1 MSDSTIEVYEVE
13 DRRFPPSADFQA
25 NAHTSDQS
33 LYDEAAADFE
43 AFWARQAREL
53 LTWRKDFTN
62 VLEWELPFAKWFS
75 DGQLNMSENC
85 LDRHVDAGNGDR
97 VAYHWE
103 GEPGD
108 TRTLTYAELL
118 TEVKTFANVL
128 KGLGLEKGDRVA
140 IYMPMILE
148 LPIAMLACSRIGVAH
163 SVIFGGFSPDAIK
176 DRCEDADARLVI
188 TADAGYR
195 RGAPS
200 ALKVNV
206 DAALADGAPTV
217 ENVVVVNRCDTEV
230 TMAEGRDHWW
240 HDLMADASDDC
251 PAEPMDAEQL
261 LYLLYTSGT
270 TAKPKG
276 IMHTTGGYLTQVAF
290 THKYTFDV
298 HPETDIYWC
307 AADIGWVTGHSYIV

>member
-13 DRRFPPSADFQA
+13 DRRFAPSAEFQA
-25 NAHTSDQS
+25 AAHTSDQS
-33 LYDEAAADFE
+33 LYEEAAADFE

-53 LTWRKDFTN
+53 LTWRKDFST
-62 VLEWELPFAKWFS
+62 VLEWDLPFAKWFA

-85 LDRHVDAGNGDR
+85 LDRHVEAGNGDR

-108 TRTLTYAELL
+108 TRTVTYAGLL
-118 TEVKTFANVL
+118 TEVKKFANVML
-128 KGLGLEKGDRVA
+128 GLGLEKGDRVA

-217 ENVVVVNRCDTEV
+217 ENVVVVN
-230 TMAEGRDHWW
+230 
-240 HDLMADASDDC
+240 
-251 PAEPMDAEQL
+251 Q
-261 LYLLYTSGT
+261 
-270 TAKPKG
+270 
-276 IMHTTGGYLTQVAF
+276 
-290 THKYTFDV
+290 
-298 HPETDIYWC
+298 
-307 AADIGWVTGHSYIV
+307 